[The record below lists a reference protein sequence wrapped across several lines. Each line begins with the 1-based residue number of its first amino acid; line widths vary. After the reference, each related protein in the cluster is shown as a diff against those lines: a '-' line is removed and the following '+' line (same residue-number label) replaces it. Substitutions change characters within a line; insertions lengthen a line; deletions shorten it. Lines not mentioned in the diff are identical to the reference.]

1 MYCTIMA
8 NVARRLTIL
17 ACVILALVAGGVS
30 MFWLYGAERLKATVA
45 IWEAQWRAQ
54 GGEVSYQNFQLSGFP
69 LWFRVQVDRPV
80 LGRPQS
86 PSPWHWEGPSVRL
99 RMSPFAPRGRARFP
113 GEHKL
118 DITIV
123 GVPVA
128 LLVAAKDAEARYRSS
143 RGETLYAVHGEALS
157 VRVNNEPPLTVHALD
172 FEVVHLRD
180 VVDHLKASARFAF
193 ELDDVMLPQGSLPEQ
208 FRSRKI
214 DLARLK
220 GEIMGPFERSFTRAS
235 ATAWRDTGGTV
246 EITAL
251 ELRWGPLN
259 VVAVGTVALDENLQP
274 LAALTATI
282 TGFNETIDALRAAG
296 TIQQNE
302 ADSAKA
308 LLTLLAKPPRLL
320 GGPPE
325 IAVPI
330 TIQNQRLSLG
340 PVALMMLP
348 PIAWPD

>member
-1 MYCTIMA
+1 MYCNSMA

-17 ACVILALVAGGVS
+17 ACVVLALVAIGVS
-30 MFWLYGAERLKATVA
+30 VFWLYGAERLKVTVA
-45 IWEAQWRAQ
+45 AWEANWRAQ
-54 GGEVSYQNFQLSGFP
+54 GGEVSYQNFELSGFP
-69 LWFRVQVDRPV
+69 LWFRVQLDRPV

-86 PSPWHWEGPSVRL
+86 PSPWRWEGPTVRM
-99 RMSPFAPRGRARFP
+99 RMSPFAPRGRSRFP

-118 DITIV
+118 DITV
-123 GVPVA
+123 LGVPVA
-128 LLVAAKDAEARYRSS
+128 LLIGAKDAEARYRNS
-143 RGETLYAVHGEALS
+143 RGETLYAVVGEELS
-157 VRVNNEPPLTVHALD
+157 VRVNDEAPLTVHALD
-172 FEVVHLRD
+172 FQVLHFRD
-180 VVDHLKASARFAF
+180 VLDHLKASARFAF
-193 ELDDVMLPQGSLPEQ
+193 ELDDVMLPQGSLPDQ
-208 FRSRKI
+208 FRSQKI

-220 GEIMGPFERSFTRAS
+220 GDVMGPFQPSFTRAA

-274 LAALTATI
+274 LAALAATV
-282 TGFNETIDALRAAG
+282 TGFNETIDALTATGA
-296 TIQQNE
+296 IQKSE

-308 LLTLLAKPPRLL
+308 LLNLLAKPPRLL

-325 IAVPI
+325 IAVPV
-330 TIQNQRLSLG
+330 TVQNQRLSLG

-348 PIAWPD
+348 PIQWPD

>member
-1 MYCTIMA
+1 MT

-17 ACVILALVAGGVS
+17 ACVVLALVAGGVS
-30 MFWLYGAERLKATVA
+30 AFWLYGAERLKTTVA
-45 IWEAQWRAQ
+45 SWETTWRAQ
-54 GGEVSYQNFQLSGFP
+54 GGEVSYQNFALSGFP

-80 LGRPQS
+80 WGRPQS
-86 PSPWHWEGPSVRL
+86 ASPWRWEGPSVRL
-99 RMSPFAPRGRARFP
+99 RLSPFAPRGRARFP

-118 DITIV
+118 DITIL

-143 RGETLYAVHGEALS
+143 RGEALYAVLGKEMSL
-157 VRVNNEPPLTVHALD
+157 RVNNELPLTIHAMD
-172 FEVVHLRD
+172 FEIVHLRD

-193 ELDDVMLPQGSLPEQ
+193 ELDDMMLPQGSLPEQ
-208 FRSRKI
+208 FRSQKI

-220 GEIMGPFERSFTRAS
+220 GEVMGPFEPSFTRAA
-235 ATAWRDTGGTV
+235 ATAWRDTGGTMEV
-246 EITAL
+246 TAL

-259 VVAVGTVALDENLQP
+259 VVAVGTAALDENLQP
-274 LAALTATI
+274 LAALTATV
-282 TGFNETIDALRAAG
+282 TGFNETIDALTATGA
-296 TIQQNE
+296 IQQTE

-308 LLTLLAKPPRLL
+308 LLTMLAKPPRLL

-325 IAVPI
+325 IAVPV

-348 PIAWPD
+348 PIQWPD